1 MVNYSNWNKN
11 AFISVIR
18 TPGRRRVIVLTGVGI
33 LCLAIL
39 FSSLGA
45 AGVFNK
51 ESSQAEVNGNE
62 VRTATASAHE
72 LRCFFQ
78 ISQPNLC
85 FLLRGEPSRMHRRP
99 AHRTVRLAILQTLSL
114 TFPQLDPQ

>member
-99 AHRTVRLAILQTLSL
+99 AHHTVRLAILQTLSL